1 MEDILRAEIHEIHS
15 HVPQLGVHGSGGG
28 GGGGVDDSMVED
40 GSGGGSEFGSPLEGF
55 VEGHSAMGG
64 SGHASE
70 SGSTRNGGGGGGG
83 GGGSRKR
90 GLGSAVGLG
99 LGLGPNASGPG
110 LAPLTTELSPSKHGT
125 NSGEY
130 SPFMSNKKARGKGAV
145 AGMQGLAMH
154 TSHSS
159 NGNIIAVADGGSS
172 SGGGSS
178 GVGVHGYTDIDP
190 PATTSMEVVDAQEF
204 GLDDQPKPYASDSQL
219 EYLEESFTIL
229 GLKIRGNAARIKDDM
244 KKEGTRMTQY
254 YDSAD
259 LKQGKRELYAKV
271 RLLEGRLARRVEAT
285 RQAGRPLPRLEQI
298 CELFDLDEFDK
309 HLLVLVIGKTIS
321 PIVRTLIETLEQ
333 SRTADLEATTVG
345 QALGILCQ
353 DFQTQL
359 VHRRSV

>member
-1 MEDILRAEIHEIHS
+1 
-15 HVPQLGVHGSGGG
+15 
-28 GGGGVDDSMVED
+28 
-40 GSGGGSEFGSPLEGF
+40 
-55 VEGHSAMGG
+55 
-64 SGHASE
+64 
-70 SGSTRNGGGGGGG
+70 
-83 GGGSRKR
+83 
-90 GLGSAVGLG
+90 
-99 LGLGPNASGPG
+99 
-110 LAPLTTELSPSKHGT
+110 
-125 NSGEY
+125 
-130 SPFMSNKKARGKGAV
+130 
-145 AGMQGLAMH
+145 
-154 TSHSS
+154 
-159 NGNIIAVADGGSS
+159 
-172 SGGGSS
+172 
-178 GVGVHGYTDIDP
+178 
-190 PATTSMEVVDAQEF
+190 
-204 GLDDQPKPYASDSQL
+204 
-219 EYLEESFTIL
+219 
-229 GLKIRGNAARIKDDM
+229 
-244 KKEGTRMTQY
+244 MTQY